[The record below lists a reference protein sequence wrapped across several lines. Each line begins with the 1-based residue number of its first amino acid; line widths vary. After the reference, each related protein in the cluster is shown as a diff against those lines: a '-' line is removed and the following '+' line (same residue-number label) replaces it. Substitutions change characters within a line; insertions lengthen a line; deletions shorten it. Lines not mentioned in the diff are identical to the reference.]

1 MTSRKLK
8 FKRQF
13 SETPLQRQNYWLE
26 KSYLPFHNSDILH
39 LLAYG
44 ESTCHPGCQTTFTH
58 PYWSLQLVTQG
69 TGLAQ
74 CGRQRRQ
81 LSPGNFLLLPPETT
95 CTVSASAGN
104 ALERRSLLVANG
116 QCMALMCRKGV
127 LANEL
132 VFRLTSAER
141 MAVIYDQVK
150 NEVLTATTADCAQT
164 LSGFIYLILM
174 ELISQAD
181 HTVAPF
187 NDFRSILKTID
198 SLPPLSCSLEEVA
211 RHHHICVRT
220 LHRLFRQHLHCTPG
234 QYILKMRMENARQLL
249 TQTPHMGIQDV
260 AADVGF
266 RSPSHFIRMF
276 RRQFGLT
283 PKQFQEEQSASSCKG
298 AKA

>member
-1 MTSRKLK
+1 MISRKLK
-8 FKRQF
+8 FKRLF
-13 SETPLQRQNYWLE
+13 SETPQQSQNYWLE

-81 LSPGNFLLLPPETT
+81 LAPGTFLLLPPETA
-95 CTVSASAGN
+95 CTVKASAGN

-116 QCMALMCRKGV
+116 QCMGLLCRKGV
-127 LANEL
+127 LSSEL

-141 MAVIYDQVK
+141 VAVFYDQVK
-150 NEVLTATTADCAQT
+150 KEVLTAATADCAQS
-164 LSGFIYLILM
+164 LSGFIYLMLM
-174 ELISQAD
+174 ELISQVGRM
-181 HTVAPF
+181 VAPS

-198 SLPPLSCSLEEVA
+198 SLPPLACSLGEVA
-211 RHHHICVRT
+211 RHHHTCVRT
-220 LHRLFRQHLHCTPG
+220 LHRLFQQHLHCTPG
-234 QYILKMRMENARQLL
+234 QYILKMRLENARQLL
-249 TQTPHMGIQDV
+249 AQPPPMAIQDV

-276 RRQFGLT
+276 RRQFGQT
-283 PKQFQEEQSASSCKG
+283 PKQFQEQQSTTCQRAD
-298 AKA
+298 